1 MSREPVII
9 PADAVLPVAVSGPAA
24 GYVELRDEYDP
35 VVLVADPDDPNKSVR
50 VRRSAIQPV
59 VRTPPRDLAPQPLID
74 VKAQRMVGAG
84 VGFGIAAWG
93 GGHLLAGVSQVLAA
107 ATGFGVTIASIVLMI
122 TVARIAFAL
131 RRPRT
136 VNVKNV
142 NVLGG
147 RSSTR
152 VQ

>member
-1 MSREPVII
+1 
-9 PADAVLPVAVSGPAA
+9 
-24 GYVELRDEYDP
+24 
-35 VVLVADPDDPNKSVR
+35 
-50 VRRSAIQPV
+50 
-59 VRTPPRDLAPQPLID
+59 
-74 VKAQRMVGAG
+74 
-84 VGFGIAAWG
+84 
-93 GGHLLAGVSQVLAA
+93 
-107 ATGFGVTIASIVLMI
+107 MI